1 MGIFAAA
8 SGRERGPHTDGEVCP
23 EMGWESPEGGCVAPV
38 VKAAQ
43 RGKLGGLQ
51 GQGADFM
58 RNRINLPGK
67 LAPLKGGAPHAGST
81 GNWETRERKA
91 MKNLVDFALHG
102 GTHWCSQGVAKPST
116 LGQKCFYRQ

>member
-1 MGIFAAA
+1 
-8 SGRERGPHTDGEVCP
+8 
-23 EMGWESPEGGCVAPV
+23 MGWESPEGGCVALV

-51 GQGADFM
+51 GQGAVFM

-67 LAPLKGGAPHAGST
+67 LDLKGGTPHARRST

-102 GTHWCSQGVAKPST
+102 GTGARKV
-116 LGQKCFYRQ
+116 